1 MLFDPDQIVPLI
13 PAVAAQLLN
22 VVDERVV
29 LTGGNPGLENNFG
42 REEAVVVRQ
51 WLDLM
56 LRLNETTDKIGE
68 KRRT

>member
-22 VVDERVV
+22 VVYERVA
-29 LTGGNPGLENNFG
+29 LTGGNPGDENNF
-42 REEAVVVRQ
+42 RKEEAVVFRQ
-51 WLDLM
+51 WEDLM
-56 LRLNETTDKIGE
+56 FRLNETTGKIRE